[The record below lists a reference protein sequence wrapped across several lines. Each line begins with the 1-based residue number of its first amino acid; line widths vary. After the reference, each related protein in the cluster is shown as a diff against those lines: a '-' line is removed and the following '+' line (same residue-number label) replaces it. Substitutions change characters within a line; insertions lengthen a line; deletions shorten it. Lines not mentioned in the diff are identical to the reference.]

1 MLNTTDSI
9 QSEKTNFGEIRLQRI
24 RKRNI
29 KAVSDI
35 KKPLAITIVI
45 VSCFVIF
52 HYVYLFEI
60 EIEAVFWFLILP
72 MIVGLAISCSG
83 IPKMIDFLKPL
94 IDTIIYVPASILA
107 VFYILNSVTNISEK
121 LKIEA
126 VHHWYVYVTLSVI
139 AGSTIIKCSIAFSES
154 VSKYLILCEKSVS
167 NNLTPKLIL
176 LWKYKTR
183 RLYKKKR

>member
-1 MLNTTDSI
+1 M
-9 QSEKTNFGEIRLQRI
+9 QSEKTNLEENRLQRI

-29 KAVSDI
+29 KAVTDL
-35 KKPLAITIVI
+35 KMPLACTIVI
-45 VSCFVIF
+45 VSCLVIF
-52 HYVYLFEI
+52 RYVYLFEI
-60 EIEAVFWFLILP
+60 KIAAVFWFLILP
-72 MIVGLAISCSG
+72 TIVGLAISYFA

-107 VFYILNSVTNISEK
+107 VFYILTSVKNISEK

-126 VHHWYVYVTLSVI
+126 VQHWYVYVILSVI

-154 VSKYLILCEKSVS
+154 ISKYLLLCEKSVS
-167 NNLTPKLIL
+167 NNLTPKFIL

>member
-1 MLNTTDSI
+1 MSNMNHSM
-9 QSEKTNFGEIRLQRI
+9 QSEKTNLEENRLKRI

-29 KAVSDI
+29 RAVTDI
-35 KKPLAITIVI
+35 KIPLACTIVI
-45 VSCFVIF
+45 VSCLVIF
-52 HYVYLFEI
+52 HYVYLFQI
-60 EIEAVFWFLILP
+60 EIAAVFWFLVLP
-72 MIVGLAISCSG
+72 MIVGLAISSSG

-107 VFYILNSVTNISEK
+107 VFYILNSVTNISEQ
-121 LKIEA
+121 LKNEA
-126 VHHWYVYVTLSVI
+126 VHHWYVYVTLSII

-154 VSKYLILCEKSVS
+154 ISKYLILCEKSVS

-183 RLYKKKR
+183 KLYKKK